1 VKWETPGLGFA
12 YPSGSSIYDK
22 LAAAGL
28 QWRVYVDEKGNA
40 LGGIP
45 QVATLKGITYL
56 VNTNAFSSFASDV
69 MGPYP
74 YTYTFIEPNYGDVF
88 GGSYVGGSS
97 QHPMDSVARGEA
109 LIKATYEAIRN
120 SPLWQRSLLIITYD
134 EHGGFYDS
142 VQPGGATPPGD
153 GSPNDPSINSGGF
166 LFDWYGVRVPA
177 VIVSP
182 LIPQGAVDHTLYDH
196 ASVPAT
202 LGALYG
208 LTPMTNRDK
217 GANNV
222 LQLLSLTTPRT
233 DCPTVLNNP
242 APQATPT
249 VPMATSAEAAAR
261 PLPQTGNTQG
271 FLQILAKTDMEL
283 ARGDPAET
291 AAIKDR
297 VTGIKTA
304 GEAEAYAKE
313 VITKAKLAR
322 ASRDAAA
329 APPPRGGVRGE
340 TA

>member
-1 VKWETPGLGFA
+1 
-12 YPSGSSIYDK
+12 
-22 LAAAGL
+22 
-28 QWRVYVDEKGNA
+28 VDENGPS

-45 QVATLKGITYL
+45 QVSALKGITYK
-56 VNTNAFSSFASDV
+56 VNTNAFSSFAWDV

-88 GGSYVGGSS
+88 GGSYRGGSS
-97 QHPMDSVARGEA
+97 QHPMDSMARGEA

-142 VQPGGATPPGD
+142 VQPGGATPSGD

-182 LIPQGAVDHTLYDH
+182 LIRQGAVDHTLYDH

-222 LQLLSLTTPRT
+222 LHLLSLSTPRT

-242 APQATPT
+242 ATQATP
-249 VPMATSAEAAAR
+249 PALMATSAEAAAR

-283 ARGDPAET
+283 ARGDPVEI

-304 GEAEAYAKE
+304 GEAEGYAKE
-313 VITKAKLAR
+313 VITKAKLSR
-322 ASRDAAA
+322 TSRDAAA
-329 APPPRGGVRGE
+329 APPRRSQVRGRDRYRSAGLP
-340 TA
+340 T